1 VAPAEGNIDLVN
13 PVVVT
18 GGSGAFAGMTW
29 DVTTGNTAPVV
40 PNIEI
45 INPKTGVDVL
55 ATVKSDPNDTGTN
68 KVTAVVVG
76 NKNVGAAGTSTVIYV
91 GFPVEDISGG
101 SPNTQAQFFSAIQAY
116 VTAAGGAL

>member
-1 VAPAEGNIDLVN
+1 
-13 PVVVT
+13 
-18 GGSGAFAGMTW
+18 
-29 DVTTGNTAPVV
+29 
-40 PNIEI
+40 
-45 INPKTGVDVL
+45 VDVL